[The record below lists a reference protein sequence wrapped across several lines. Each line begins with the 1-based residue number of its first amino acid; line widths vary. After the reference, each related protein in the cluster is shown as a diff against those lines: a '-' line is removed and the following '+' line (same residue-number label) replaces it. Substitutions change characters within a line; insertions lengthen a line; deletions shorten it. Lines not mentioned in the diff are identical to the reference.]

1 SSGTPARAYGRRS
14 PFRPPPEKPVTNREP
29 TMRPD
34 ADERTDAR
42 PDIATAA
49 QARAHTARERARAA
63 REAAEQ
69 ATTEYARRAHH
80 RVADLHG
87 ELAVSHEDFAR
98 RVR

>member
-1 SSGTPARAYGRRS
+1 
-14 PFRPPPEKPVTNREP
+14 
-29 TMRPD
+29 MRPD

-98 RVR
+98 RVRAGGGREGA